1 MKKLRLNFPQ
11 WQGAGAEVVEQ
22 LVTELPLAQSR
33 RGYVL
38 GAQLLGFLSP
48 QHQGVVRA
56 VPVSMDLNTPS
67 ENGIAAY
74 QAVKSQL
81 QAALDTIDEEQPDRI
96 ITLGGDC
103 AVSIAPFTY
112 LADKYADDTAIIW
125 LDAHPDLGV
134 PGDEY
139 TGFHAMALA
148 QTLGVGDKA
157 ISAMLPAHKIRP
169 EHALIVGLRYFGNLA
184 EQCRQDWGIE
194 SVSCKE
200 ANRSST
206 AVLQWLQK
214 SGKSK
219 VLIHFDL
226 DVLDPNEL
234 KIAVGTDPDGMS
246 IEAVVRTI
254 QDIGRQAEIVG
265 LTVAEPMPREVI
277 KLQYLL
283 NALPL

>member
-148 QTLGVGDKA
+148 QTLGLAIRQSARCCPHTKSVLNMHSSSVCAILATPRNSAAKIGALKA
-157 ISAMLPAHKIRP
+157 
-169 EHALIVGLRYFGNLA
+169 
-184 EQCRQDWGIE
+184 CRA
-194 SVSCKE
+194 K
-200 ANRSST
+200 
-206 AVLQWLQK
+206 K
-214 SGKSK
+214 
-219 VLIHFDL
+219 
-226 DVLDPNEL
+226 
-234 KIAVGTDPDGMS
+234 S
-246 IEAVVRTI
+246 IEA
-254 QDIGRQAEIVG
+254 QRQYCNGCKKAVN
-265 LTVAEPMPREVI
+265 P
-277 KLQYLL
+277 KC
-283 NALPL
+283 